1 MLPYSGIRQDV
12 LDLESAHSNLF
23 LIVGF
28 SILIEN
34 TKVELEGQL
43 RFSVT
48 QHTLVRNP
56 DH

>member
-12 LDLESAHSNLF
+12 LDLESVHSNLF

-28 SILIEN
+28 SVLIEN

-43 RFSVT
+43 KFSVT